1 VTYATL
7 MVHLELGHPNAGLL
21 KVAGGLAERFHAGVI
36 GIVACQPMQIFYG
49 DGYIPGEVVEQD
61 RDELATEIRAAEQEF
76 RAALASRVGR
86 LEWRSTVTFDPLPE
100 YLARE
105 ARSADLMV
113 TGVDRTTSLF
123 DKSRHV
129 DVSDLVMQIGRPVL
143 VVPATADKAP
153 LNRVVVGWKDTGE
166 TRRAVSDAMPL
177 LQAAGRVTVVEVAA
191 GDDQPAARKR
201 LADVVA
207 WLKCH
212 DVVAEPLVLASNG
225 DDVGVLNAIA
235 QELAADLIVAGAYG
249 HSRLREWVLG
259 GVTRDLLLRATR
271 CSLVSH

>member
-1 VTYATL
+1 MTYATL
-7 MVHLELGHPNAGLL
+7 MAHLELGHPNAGLL
-21 KVAGGLAERFHAGVI
+21 KVAGDLAERFHAGVI

-76 RAALASRVGR
+76 RAALASRVSR

-113 TGVDRTTSLF
+113 TGVDQTTSLF
-123 DKSRHV
+123 DRSRHV
-129 DVSDLVMQIGRPVL
+129 DLGDLVMQIGRPVL
-143 VVPATADKAP
+143 VVPAAADRAP
-153 LNRVVVGWKDTGE
+153 FNRVIVGWKDTGE

-177 LQAAGRVTVVEVAA
+177 LQVGRPCDHRRGSGRGRLPT
-191 GDDQPAARKR
+191 ARKR
-201 LADVVA
+201 LSDVVA

-212 DVVAEPLVLASNG
+212 DVVAERLALASNG
-225 DDVGVLNAIA
+225 DDVGGA
-235 QELAADLIVAGAYG
+235 ERHRAGIG
-249 HSRLREWVLG
+249 SRSDCCRRLRTQPLARV
-259 GVTRDLLLRATR
+259 GVRRRNA
-271 CSLVSH
+271 